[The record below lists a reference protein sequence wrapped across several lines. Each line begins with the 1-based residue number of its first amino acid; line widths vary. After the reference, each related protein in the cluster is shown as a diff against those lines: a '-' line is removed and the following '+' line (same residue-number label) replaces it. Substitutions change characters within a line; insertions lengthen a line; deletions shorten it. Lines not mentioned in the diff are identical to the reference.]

1 MKNLDDCF
9 LSNRCILDSS
19 ASPQNDKPANYTLQN
34 TRESGLV
41 TRKTSNERRNSV
53 RKSMSLIKTKSAQYY
68 VAVLC
73 AALALYI
80 VSCAPGALWQDSG
93 LIQYRIWHNDIE
105 GFFGLAVSHPLFYIL
120 AIGVK
125 YIPVGQFAHRVNLV
139 SAIAGA
145 FAVANMFLLVRLW
158 LGRNFP
164 AVVAALTLAVSHT
177 FWRHASI
184 IETYTLWTALFLAGL
199 IMLLQ
204 YTRNGQVRYLYWLG
218 LLSGLSIAVHV
229 FALIPLICYIAFVV
243 FLLAKKEIHI
253 KNLVIIVLLWVLG
266 ALPLEYLI
274 VKNIIQTGNFTGTL
288 ASAAFGNRWQVA
300 VLNTSLSIKMVKE
313 NILYILLNFPT
324 PNFLLFFAGCL
335 ALLKTSPDR
344 RFRNII
350 LALTVLFFLF
360 AFRYNVPDRYAFFI
374 PFYCLVSI
382 LTGYGTNVLW
392 SRKNIR
398 IPTFFVLLFCILPV
412 GVYDALPSLA
422 EKMQLN
428 IGTRNDIPYRDDYK
442 YFLQPW
448 KTGYKGAEL
457 FANEAL
463 NTVEDGAII
472 YADITTIGPLL
483 YLQQVKGK
491 RQDVKIVSGTINS
504 NDAPKFD
511 EHTVMQLLK
520 AGQVYVVSNKPG
532 YCPQFVLDNYDL
544 IRAGILWRIV
554 KSEGRTEPTANK

>member
-1 MKNLDDCF
+1 
-9 LSNRCILDSS
+9 
-19 ASPQNDKPANYTLQN
+19 
-34 TRESGLV
+34 V
-41 TRKTSNERRNSV
+41 T
-53 RKSMSLIKTKSAQYY
+53 LIKTKSAQYY

-80 VSCAPGALWQDSG
+80 VSCAPGPLWQDSG

-105 GFFGLAVSHPLFYIL
+105 GFFGLAVSHPLFYII

-125 YIPVGQFAHRVNLV
+125 YIPVGEFIHRINLV

-158 LGRNFP
+158 LERNLP

-184 IETYTLWTALFLAGL
+184 IETYTLWSALFLAGL

-204 YTRNGQVRYLYWLG
+204 YTRTRRVHYLYWLG
-218 LLSGLSIAVHV
+218 LLSGLSIAVHTL
-229 FALIPLICYIAFVV
+229 ALIPLVCYAAFVV

-253 KNLVIIVLLWVLG
+253 RNLVIIVLLWILG
-266 ALPLEYLI
+266 ALPFEYLI
-274 VKNIIQTGNFTGTL
+274 VKNIIQTGDFTGTL
-288 ASAAFGNRWQVA
+288 ASAAFGNRWQSA
-300 VLNTSLSIKMVKE
+300 VLNTSLSIKLVKE
-313 NILYILLNFPT
+313 NVLYILLNFPT
-324 PNFLLFFAGCL
+324 PNLLLFFAGCF
-335 ALLKTSPDR
+335 ALFKISPGR

-374 PFYCLVSI
+374 PFYCMVSI
-382 LTGYGTNVLW
+382 LIGFGANVLL
-392 SRKNIR
+392 SKNNLKV
-398 IPTFFVLLFCILPV
+398 PAFLVLFFCTLPI
-412 GVYDALPSLA
+412 GAYAALPSIA

-448 KTGYKGAEL
+448 KTDYNGAEL
-457 FANEAL
+457 FADKAL
-463 NTVEDGAII
+463 STVEDGAVI

-483 YLQQVKGK
+483 YLQEVKGK
-491 RQDVKIVSGTINS
+491 RPNVKIVSGTINS
-504 NDAPKFD
+504 TDAPKFD
-511 EHTVMQLLK
+511 EHTIVQLLK

-532 YCPQFVLDNYDL
+532 YCPKFVLDNYDL
-544 IRAGILWRIV
+544 IRAGVLWRIV
-554 KSEGRTEPTANK
+554 KSEGHTEPIANK